1 MYPDSAFPPSEF
13 TFPEWESSY
22 QSALL
27 EFDREKLS
35 HRVNTAESAIR
46 NRLASIEGDSN
57 HHEEHEAIEDALL
70 GLNSLKRELAEDYRN
85 EA

>member
-1 MYPDSAFPPSEF
+1 MYPDSPFPPSEF
-13 TFPEWESSY
+13 TFPEWQPWY

-27 EFDREKLS
+27 EFDRKKLS
-35 HRVNTAESAIR
+35 HRVITAESAIR

-57 HHEEHEAIEDALL
+57 HHAEREAIEDALL
-70 GLNSLKRELAEDYRN
+70 GLNYLKRELADDYRN